1 MTPTRRSF
9 VWTLGLT
16 AMGSRGSAF
25 ALRGSEASFA
35 ALQDDAPR
43 APRAPLPK
51 DAIRLDSNENPYG
64 PGPVVI
70 DAVGKALRDG
80 NRYPRSSM
88 ELSEALVPYL
98 GVKDQ
103 TILLAAGS
111 GDLLRASV
119 QAFTGPDKA
128 IVAFSPTFESPLRLA
143 ELMKA
148 PVRRIR
154 IKEGALALDLPELV
168 AQSKGA
174 GLVYL
179 CNPNNPTGTFL
190 TKAAVTEAVAEIS
203 RTSPQTVVLVDEAYF
218 DCADDPAYG
227 SVAALA
233 AETPNVIVARTFSKI
248 HGLAGLRVG
257 YAVAQPA
264 TLARLRLF
272 AGQGVVTGVSAAAAL
287 ASLQDKTHYAESR
300 RLNLETKAFT
310 MKALTAMGH
319 APVASQ
325 GNFVMVDVKRN
336 VKTFQEACRKKS
348 VFVARPFPPLDTYA
362 RITVGTR
369 AEMERAVE
377 VFESVIE
384 STSDSG
390 SVPSNQ
396 LDIP

>member
-25 ALRGSEASFA
+25 SLRGLEASLA
-35 ALQDDAPR
+35 ASQDDAPR

-64 PGPVVI
+64 PGPVVVE
-70 DAVGKALRDG
+70 AVSKALKDG
-80 NRYPRSSM
+80 NRYPRTAM
-88 ELSEALVPYL
+88 DLSDSLVPYL
-98 GVKDQ
+98 CVKDQ

-119 QAFTGPDKA
+119 QAFTGPEKA
-128 IVAFSPTFESPLRLA
+128 LVVFSPTFESPVRLA
-143 ELMKA
+143 EMMKT

-154 IKEGALALDLPELV
+154 IKEGTLSLDLPELV

-190 TKAAVTEAVAEIS
+190 TRAAVADAVAEIG

-218 DCADDPAYG
+218 DCADDPSYG

-233 AETPNVIVARTFSKI
+233 ADTPNLIVARTFSKI

-287 ASLQDKTHYAESR
+287 ASLQDTAHYAESR

-310 MKALTAMGH
+310 MKALAAMGH

-336 VKTFQEACRKKS
+336 VRAFQEECRKKN

-369 AEMERAVE
+369 AEMARAVE
-377 VFESVIE
+377 VFESVLDSE
-384 STSDSG
+384 APSTTT
-390 SVPSNQ
+390 SNQ